1 MPYNRFHPLPCIKT
15 VVTTVTRSK
24 RDKFILYWKKG
35 TISFEKGNLFH
46 VIHII
51 LPILRQ
57 FRAFGANQVF
67 IKICNKT
74 LRISTWVFAFSFI
87 PIALLYYYS
96 LNSVY
101 LSSNKTFKGWTP
113 TKVSFRI
120 FSTVIFTHVNHYINY
135 YKIELRRNTTL
146 IIAVFHAKCAVLK
159 LKPEK
164 RDLKIR
170 HTVNQKDLF

>member
-1 MPYNRFHPLPCIKT
+1 MT
-15 VVTTVTRSK
+15 WSK

-35 TISFEKGNLFH
+35 PISFEKRNLFH
-46 VIHII
+46 VIPII

-57 FRAFGANQVF
+57 IRAFEAHQGF

-74 LRISTWVFAFSFI
+74 LRITTWVFAFSFI
-87 PIALLYYYS
+87 SIALLYYYF

-101 LSSNKTFKGWTP
+101 LSSNKKFKGWTS

-120 FSTVIFTHVNHYINY
+120 FSTVIFTHMNNYIKY
-135 YKIELRRNTTL
+135 YKIVLRRNTKL
-146 IIAVFHAKCAVLK
+146 IIAVICIKYAVVK

-164 RDLKIR
+164 RDLNR
-170 HTVNQKDLF
+170 RRSVNQKDPF